1 MNLSRR
7 SLLLAAAATAGAAT
21 TRSLA
26 QPASPPREFRIG
38 FQKSGAIVV
47 AKQRGDIER
56 RLRPLGIEAVK
67 WLEFQSGPPLL
78 EALSV
83 GSIDFGTTG
92 DTPPIFAQA
101 AGADLVYA
109 ATIPQASSAVL
120 VPEGSP
126 IATVAALRGK
136 RIAFT
141 KGSSSH
147 NFTVQVLKKAGI
159 AFADVTPVHL
169 SPADATAAFARGSVD
184 AWTIWDPFFALAER
198 NQKAKPIARIEGV
211 VDSHSF
217 YLANG
222 AFAKSHPRILKAAID
237 ELAATG
243 RWAEENRGELAHI
256 LAEATGVDIEAQRVA
271 AARAKYAVGPLTTE
285 AIADQQLIAD
295 EFHRLGLIPKSISVR
310 DVAWTAPA
318 AS

>member
-1 MNLSRR
+1 MILSRR
-7 SLLLAAAATAGAAT
+7 SFLIASAATAAAMP
-21 TRSLA
+21 RGFA
-26 QPASPPREFRIG
+26 QTPAVPNEFRIG

-47 AKQRGDIER
+47 AKQQGAIEQSLK
-56 RLRPLGIEAVK
+56 RLGVGAVK

-83 GSIDFGTTG
+83 GSVDFGTTG

-120 VPEGSP
+120 VPETSA
-126 IATVAALRGK
+126 ITAVSELKGK

-147 NFTVQVLKKAGI
+147 NFTVQVLKQVGI
-159 AFADVTPVHL
+159 AFSEITPVHL
-169 SPADATAAFARGSVD
+169 SPADAAAAFARGAVD

-198 NQKAKPIARIEGV
+198 NQKARAIARIEGIV
-211 VDSHSF
+211 PSHSF
-217 YLANG
+217 YLANRRFAG
-222 AFAKSHPRILKAAID
+222 AHPQVLKAAIA
-237 ELAATG
+237 ELAQVG
-243 RWAEENRGELAHI
+243 EWAEANRSALAEI
-256 LAEATGVDIEAQRVA
+256 LAEVTGVDVEAQRVA
-271 AARAKYAVGPLTTE
+271 VSRARYRVGPLTAE
-285 AIADQQLIAD
+285 AVANQQLIAD
-295 EFHRLGLIPKSISVR
+295 EFHRLGLIPKPISVR
-310 DVAWTAPA
+310 DAAWTQPT